1 MEFAL
6 LLETLTN
13 QDSKCQLKLKLF
25 HRQRKREIGSVLTSL
40 TTITNRDKPHITTLI
55 LASLIDNTNPP
66 DGRMRL
72 PPINKAGLFKH

>member
-1 MEFAL
+1 MELAL
-6 LLETLTN
+6 LVETLTN

-25 HRQRKREIGSVLTSL
+25 HRQRKREIGSVLTLL
-40 TTITNRDKPHITTLI
+40 TTITKPHITTLI